1 VTAAFCGC
9 EVLLRDNRRQGRLGL
24 LNTLVENCRAFQA
37 SEVWTKMDWNNNVG
51 SGGEAFESLG
61 RVLED
66 GLERLV
72 ASQAQ
77 DGSWQHAFDTG
88 VMPDAQTAIGL
99 YLLGE
104 QAWDWV
110 RPLLVRLQA
119 MQEEH
124 GGWSVYPGDGGDL
137 STTVECYY
145 ALTLWRAWPVGSE
158 LAKCRAEKFIRERGG
173 LRKCRNLTKTWLAV
187 GGEILW
193 RELPSARWYS
203 MLLRRWS
210 PIRLEQLTI
219 FTQLHIVP
227 MLLLGHLRYVSPYAK
242 APVLAD
248 LDMHSRISRRGSS
261 WTGDKDA
268 RTTNARRLLV
278 RRRASERCRQMILK
292 HQEDDGT
299 LAGYHS
305 STFLWLL
312 AKRAWVHPDTCDVSQ
327 ELCSIRK
334 NCLFIAGE
342 FGKHQQTC
350 NAHVW
355 NTSLA
360 LQALQEKSL
369 WAHEKTHA
377 RAIDRG
383 VAYLLTHQHRMEY
396 GGGWAFSS
404 NNTRHPDTDDTVA
417 ALTALIP
424 VRTSHAAAWSRGV
437 QFLLDRQNKDGGWSA
452 FVKNAGKSYLEWIPA
467 NDMKRAMADPSTAD
481 VTGRVLE
488 FLVRSQSLPSAHPV
502 VVRGC
507 RWLLRHQEA
516 DGSWYGRWGTA
527 YVYGTWCAVRALVS
541 HTHQAGVR
549 ASLRIALDWLMS
561 VQREDGGFGESA
573 ASECLGH
580 YVPLGHSLPTQTA
593 WALDTLVALAT
604 GDLDEALRRAAYRSA
619 ERCALWLL
627 KHEHHGQWEEDY
639 PTGSAFA
646 GALHIRYHIYRE
658 VWPLLALSRFAEMME
673 SGHAGSVKGGEQHG
687 ASALICSLS
696 LKDCQSHVLAQN
708 PSDSSLL
715 LAGRLGH
722 ARGSCSTCRPHELCI
737 ERADHACGAG
747 RSRAVACGAAD

>member
-1 VTAAFCGC
+1 MLYIVSIYRCDTNISKGCGGIKGRTASGC
-9 EVLLRDNRRQGRLGL
+9 FFYGWRERVFRGNRRQGRLGL
-24 LNTLVENCRAFQA
+24 LNTLVENCMAFQA
-37 SEVWTKMDWNNNVG
+37 SGVWTKMDWKNNMG
-51 SGGEAFESLG
+51 SGGKAFESLDH
-61 RVLED
+61 VLRD

-72 ASQAQ
+72 ANQAE

-104 QAWDWV
+104 SAWEWV
-110 RPLLVRLQA
+110 RPLLLRLQA
-119 MQEEH
+119 AQEEY

-137 STTVECYY
+137 STTVECHY

-158 LAKCRAEKFIRERGG
+158 VRKCRAEQFIRERGG

-187 GGEILW
+187 GGEIPW
-193 RELPSARWYS
+193 EALPSARWYS
-203 MLLRRWS
+203 TLLRRWS
-210 PIRLEQLTI
+210 PIRVEQLTI

-227 MLLLGHLRYVSPYAK
+227 MLLLGHLRYVSPYAQT
-242 APVLAD
+242 PVLSG
-248 LDMHSRISRRGSS
+248 LDVRPRSSRRGPQSIRMKP
-261 WTGDKDA
+261 G

-278 RRRASERCRQMILK
+278 SRRAGERCRSFIEQ

-305 STFLWLL
+305 STFLWLF
-312 AKRAWVHPDTCDVSQ
+312 AKRALVHPNPCDVSQ
-327 ELCSIRK
+327 ELSSIRK
-334 NCLFIAGE
+334 NCLSIAGE
-342 FGKHQQTC
+342 LGKHQQTC

-360 LQALQEKSL
+360 LQALQASSP
-369 WAHEKTHA
+369 WVPVNFHEQA
-377 RAIDRG
+377 MDRG
-383 VAYLLTHQHRMEY
+383 VAYLLTHQHRAEY

-424 VRTSHAAAWSRGV
+424 ARASHAATFGRGV

-452 FVKNAGKSYLEWIPA
+452 FVKNSGKNYLEWIPA

-488 FLVRSQSLPSAHPV
+488 FLVRSESLPSDHPV

-541 HTHQAGVR
+541 HLHQADVQ
-549 ASLRIALDWLMS
+549 ASLQIALDWLRS
-561 VQREDGGFGESA
+561 VQRKDGGFGESA

-580 YVPLGHSLPTQTA
+580 YVPLGYSLPTQTA
-593 WALDTLVALAT
+593 WALDSFVALAT
-604 GDLDEALRRAAYRSA
+604 GGLDETLQKDAQRSA
-619 ERCALWLL
+619 ERCASWLL
-627 KHEHHGQWEEDY
+627 KHVQSGRWEEDY

-646 GALHIRYHIYRE
+646 GALHIHYHIYRE
-658 VWPLLALSRFAEMME
+658 VWPLLALSRFADMV
-673 SGHAGSVKGGEQHG
+673 SGCPAGSVKGGEHHG

-696 LKDCQSHVLAQN
+696 LQDCQSHVLA
-708 PSDSSLL
+708 
-715 LAGRLGH
+715 
-722 ARGSCSTCRPHELCI
+722 
-737 ERADHACGAG
+737 
-747 RSRAVACGAAD
+747 